1 MGRRMVLVGL
11 AARCLQP
18 EQRGRAARPAGP
30 ARAEPEVNDNVLPYA
45 PARDHPAKFTKE
57 SGNDDT
63 RDFRVTS
70 LKGRPGPTAA
80 ADRPVPI
87 VDSSKVVPPRLVVT
101 VLQVHLT
108 ESRLVL
114 KLQALQLLSA
124 VSHCPLSELLDA
136 LNSGSG
142 RPSPRSVSCA
152 RRSRRRPL
160 LVRQPSRAVW
170 INSPTVARTWAAGSR
185 TTPDRRRSSWYSAGR
200 RAERCKCAC
209 GASVGHQRG
218 RPAPHNAVRT
228 SNLFHQTS
236 ACRTI
241 ADTL

>member
-1 MGRRMVLVGL
+1 MGRRTVLVGL

-160 LVRQPSRAVW
+160 LGSTPRRSPGRGQP
-170 INSPTVARTWAAGSR
+170 AAGRRRTGAARRGTPPVGAPSDVSVRAGHLSVINAEGLHR
-185 TTPDRRRSSWYSAGR
+185 TTPCARRT
-200 RAERCKCAC
+200 CFT
-209 GASVGHQRG
+209 
-218 RPAPHNAVRT
+218 RPAHVVR
-228 SNLFHQTS
+228 
-236 ACRTI
+236 
-241 ADTL
+241 